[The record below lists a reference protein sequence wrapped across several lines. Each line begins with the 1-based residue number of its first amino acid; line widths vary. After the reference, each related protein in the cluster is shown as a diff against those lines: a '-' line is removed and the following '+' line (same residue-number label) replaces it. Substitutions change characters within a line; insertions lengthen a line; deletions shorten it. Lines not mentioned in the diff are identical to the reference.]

1 MPFYS
6 QIDWMEQG
14 TEHHIKAAGDLVTVL
29 VPYANTPRN
38 VIMKT
43 LFFFFFHGVNSPE
56 QSIHFTDHKALLC
69 MDMPFSYTDATGS
82 VLVQMTHELPI
93 FSLC

>member
-1 MPFYS
+1 
-6 QIDWMEQG
+6 MEQG

-29 VPYANTPRN
+29 CYMQTPKG
-38 VIMKT
+38 MLLQPT
-43 LFFFFFHGVNSPE
+43 PSPPLFFYGVNSPE

-93 FSLC
+93 FSLFWT